1 MINETRGRNSLRS
14 PLGLKNETRYKS
26 VVVLRQ
32 GKDFIVVRDKKS
44 GDWTFVVGGCK
55 LGENSKNC
63 ARRELREE
71 TRNTIRAN
79 HLNHL
84 FHFMSTRRS
93 RSEKAKN
100 NAEGKRVTMRYN
112 VYKSN
117 VNKNIRR
124 IKNNFHRTRPRTNA
138 NAETTN
144 INKKSRE
151 NLLRRGVM
159 WDFMVNHVLRR
170 IPNTN
175 RTRNR
180 W

>member
-1 MINETRGRNSLRS
+1 MI
-14 PLGLKNETRYKS
+14 PETRYKS

-55 LGENSKNC
+55 LGENSRNC

-71 TRNTIRAN
+71 TRNTVRAN
-79 HLNHL
+79 TLNHL
-84 FHFMSTRRS
+84 FHFTSNKRS

-100 NAEGKRVTMRYN
+100 NSEGKKVTMRYN

-117 VNKNIRR
+117 VKKNVRNIRG
-124 IKNNFHRTRPRTNA
+124 NFHKTRPRTNA

-144 INKKSRE
+144 INRKSRE

-159 WDFMVNHVLRR
+159 WDFMANHVLRR
-170 IPNTN
+170 INN
-175 RTRNR
+175 RAR